1 MLLLTGTSDLI
12 QVVTSGTAAI
22 DVQASWID
30 NAAGAITPGRT
41 NTAIASATT
50 TTVVGS
56 PASSTQRALKSLS
69 LRNKD
74 ASASNTITVKHTD
87 GSTAVEL
94 IKLTLSAGEELL
106 YTEGCGWTYYTTTG
120 AAQVTQA
127 AFATAAATSAA
138 PTGNVSTTEKAMGLA
153 FAFTPTKTGN
163 LLVWIAG
170 VALNATAAGDG
181 TSITGR
187 FGTGTA
193 PVNGAT
199 SGLGT
204 GFGLQQHFIAST
216 TAGQQGFMCMG
227 KITGQTLN
235 TALWFDLS
243 LLAVTGGGSTV
254 KDVQFMVMEVP

>member
-94 IKLTLSAGEELL
+94 IKLTLSAGEEL
-106 YTEGCGWTYYTTTG
+106 
-120 AAQVTQA
+120 
-127 AFATAAATSAA
+127 
-138 PTGNVSTTEKAMGLA
+138 
-153 FAFTPTKTGN
+153 
-163 LLVWIAG
+163 
-170 VALNATAAGDG
+170 
-181 TSITGR
+181 
-187 FGTGTA
+187 
-193 PVNGAT
+193 
-199 SGLGT
+199 
-204 GFGLQQHFIAST
+204 
-216 TAGQQGFMCMG
+216 
-227 KITGQTLN
+227 
-235 TALWFDLS
+235 
-243 LLAVTGGGSTV
+243 
-254 KDVQFMVMEVP
+254 